1 MSLYNANNICLR
13 NVLKVSLIFN
23 PLLTLS
29 FYILIQY
36 QYLFNCILG
45 IHIAGANFSIAVVG
59 TVQSGQSHRGQSQL
73 ERDLGQT
80 S

>member
-1 MSLYNANNICLR
+1 MSLYNANNICLS

-23 PLLTLS
+23 PLLALS

-36 QYLFNCILG
+36 QYLIAFWV
-45 IHIAGANFSIAVVG
+45 HIAGANFSIAVVG
-59 TVQSGQSHRGQSQL
+59 TVQSGRSHRGQSQL